1 MLFGSVHLGVG
12 ALLVAGTLAG
22 DDQWLSPV
30 YKNFYEFP
38 LPTPPV
44 KEKKA
49 TYTNPKTGAAIDY
62 YEINILPLQQQV
74 YPGLGKANLVGY
86 DGVSP
91 GPTFKVERGTETV
104 VRFINRSGGRAN
116 SVHLH
121 GSPSFAPFDGW
132 AEDTTNSGQ
141 YKDYYYGNYQSGRTL
156 WYHDHAVFH
165 TAENAYFGQAGFYLL
180 HDKAEDALNLPSGPY
195 DIPIALSSKQYQ
207 ANGELFSPAG
217 ETVSLWGDVIHVN
230 GQPWPYLKVEPRKY
244 RFRMLDTSISRA
256 FQLWLEADGA
266 LGQKIEFNVIAS
278 DAGLLSSPVKTDLL
292 HIAMAER
299 WEIVVDFA
307 QFAGKNV
314 TMRNNRNVQADEDY
328 NSTDK
333 VMRFVVGNKVTTSDS
348 PLPGTLRSVPYP
360 PVRTV
365 PDRSF
370 KFERKG
376 GEWTINGVTFADVEN
391 RILAK
396 PKRGAVEVWE
406 LENSSGGWSHPI
418 HIHLVDFQVISRT
431 GGNRPV
437 LEYEKNG
444 LKDVVLL
451 GENEKAKVVARFGP
465 NRAQPYLFH
474 CHNLVHEDNDMMAAF
489 DVDKLEDFGYNKNE
503 TLFLDPM
510 DPQWRA
516 KDITEADFTDE
527 AIQSKLAAFAAV
539 DSYADQHEVESLLE
553 AYWSTASTGF
563 QTVTTSSK
571 TTSATATTSKSAA
584 TTTSANTATI
594 TSSSTTKKDD
604 KTKTSSTSSTKATT
618 TTKK

>member
-1 MLFGSVHLGVG
+1 MFFGSIHLGTA
-12 ALLVAGTLAG
+12 ALLVTGVFAG
-22 DDQWLSPV
+22 DDKWLSPV

-44 KEKKA
+44 KQKKA

-62 YEINILPLQQQV
+62 YEITISPLQQQV

-91 GPTFKVERGTETV
+91 GPTFKMQRGREAV
-104 VRFINRSGGRAN
+104 VRFINKATLAN

-132 AEDTTNSGQ
+132 AEDTTKPGQ
-141 YKDYYYGNYQSGRTL
+141 YKDYLYPNFQSARTL

-165 TAENAYFGQAGFYLL
+165 TAENAYFGQAGFYVL
-180 HDKAEDALNLPSGPY
+180 EDTNEAALNLPSGAY
-195 DIPIALSSKQYQ
+195 DIPLALSSKQYQ
-207 ANGELFSPAG
+207 ANGDLFSPVG

-230 GQPWPYLKVEPRKY
+230 GQPWPFLKVEPRKY
-244 RFRMLDTSISRA
+244 RFRILDTSISRA

-266 LGQKIEFNVIAS
+266 LGTKIPFNVIAS
-278 DAGLLSSPVKTDLL
+278 DAGLLSAPVKTDLL
-292 HIAMAER
+292 HASIAER

-314 TMRNNRNVQADEDY
+314 TMRNNRNVQADDDF

-348 PLPGTLRSVPYP
+348 PLPSTLRSVPFP
-360 PVRTV
+360 PAKTTV
-365 PDRSF
+365 DRSF

-376 GEWTINGVTFADVEN
+376 GEWTVNGVTFAQTEN

-396 PKRGAVEVWE
+396 PQRGAVEVWE
-406 LENSSGGWSHPI
+406 LENSSGGWSHPV
-418 HIHLVDFQVISRT
+418 HIHLVDFQVIERT

-437 LEYEKNG
+437 LDYEKNG

-451 GENEKAKVVARFGP
+451 GVNEKVKVVARF
-465 NRAQPYLFH
+465 QPFAGIYMFH
-474 CHNLVHEDNDMMAAF
+474 CHNLIHEDNDMMAAF
-489 DVDKLEDFGYNKNE
+489 NVSQIENFGYNKNE
-503 TLFLDPM
+503 TLFIDPM
-510 DPQWRA
+510 EPKWRA
-516 KDITEADFTDE
+516 KDINPADFTDQ
-527 AIQSKLAAFAAV
+527 AIQSKLAQFDAV
-539 DSYADQHEVESLLE
+539 DGGYRDAEQIEDALE

-563 QTVTTSSK
+563 QTSTKPASSTATSS
-571 TTSATATTSKSAA
+571 TKS
-584 TTTSANTATI
+584 ATI
-594 TSSSTTKKDD
+594 TSSATTKADD
-604 KTKTSSTSSTKATT
+604 KSTKTSSTSTKATT